1 MSGLSLR
8 HQFIGSELPFEHKS
22 SFSDLFGAGSRSYED
37 VMTTSPAS
45 EPASQTSSSTS
56 CAGGGLLA
64 RLSRT
69 PFCYVPGLRVRR
81 RGLRLRRLEDGTRRL
96 CFYVSLFSWFSLE
109 LPCFGEFSVFALG
122 GFSPSHWATHV
133 LPKCPSYQEETY
145 AKETGET
152 RASWPTR
159 RQVTTLRRHR
169 PERVGPRAE

>member
-1 MSGLSLR
+1 M
-8 HQFIGSELPFEHKS
+8 
-22 SFSDLFGAGSRSYED
+22 
-37 VMTTSPAS
+37 SPAS

-133 LPKCPSYQEETY
+133 LPKCPSYQEECPH
-145 AKETGET
+145 G
-152 RASWPTR
+152 ASS
-159 RQVTTLRRHR
+159 R
-169 PERVGPRAE
+169 PSRLGPRYGPPCATRWFLSRPLGATLSACRRLTGALAES